1 MIVTRS
7 LQVFISLLAL
17 LMSFSVAEAQKKQ
30 HYDSLYEALPGLWGE
45 ASFAYYVD
53 KKGQR
58 LKDGAFTFVSRSL
71 DSLCNTKATYYGWS
85 GFYENG
91 KKEGAWNY
99 SKRRHE
105 ATLHDFSYTRL
116 DYSLQTVLEKLT
128 GKYVKGLPNGL
139 WKFRKSFFEGKEE
152 IFVLQEG
159 NFNFKE
165 GLVDGDV
172 YFLELSAT
180 GQDTLNLLR
189 GQATAGLM
197 TGEWHLRYKGQ
208 EQHIVNEVRHYEK
221 GVLKHILHIQQED
234 TLSLKLPL
242 SPMITESITSK
253 TLSKNLVNRPLSLI
267 FNDGYP
273 RESPLITA
281 QHEGNRSIKKML
293 AIFGNYDPS
302 LGQTLGLALGTNRGH
317 YPLTSKEKKAL
328 ESWLMSRK
336 EIQDKVLKIEEEAQ
350 ANVNYQQ
357 DSTLR
362 EVKEWS
368 TLQREILDHTDPWA
382 KTFASGDI
390 EFYYREGE
398 LVNYASRLLSAD
410 SLLHTSLTYPTND
423 AKNFLDYIAKN
434 FELRKSVGDSLLKTF
449 ENRVQYI
456 QVKED
461 IAERKVGLEKQHAKV
476 DSLFSQKNF
485 YPKVQHSIDTLK
497 ERFLEKGYNESFQ
510 LFLKSNPTTQRLIS
524 DEMQLELETLQ
535 KIHGL
540 AQKVTH
546 DAKRLDSLYTEYTF
560 DPFTFSDRVPVRVK
574 RVLYE
579 TVTLELL
586 PWLLSKAERE
596 KEALKVFHRFQEI
609 DELQLRLFIFR
620 QKRTKSLERKLRRS
634 ETPEERIELLLND

>member
-1 MIVTRS
+1 MTVIRS
-7 LQVFISLLAL
+7 FGLLGGL
-17 LMSFSVAEAQKKQ
+17 LFFFLSYSAAEAQKRQ

-45 ASFAYYVD
+45 ASFGYYVD

-85 GFYENG
+85 GFYEDG

-128 GKYVKGLPNGL
+128 GEYVNGLPHGL

-152 IFVLQEG
+152 SFVIQEAKI
-159 NFNFKE
+159 NFKE
-165 GLVDGDV
+165 GVIDGEV
-172 YFLELSAT
+172 YFLQLSST
-180 GQDTLNLLR
+180 GKDTLNLLQ
-189 GQATAGLM
+189 GQAVAGLM
-197 TGEWHLRYKGQ
+197 EGQWHIRYEGEKQGTAH
-208 EQHIVNEVRHYEK
+208 EVRSYK
-221 GVLKHILHIQQED
+221 QGILKHISRTRGAD
-234 TLSLKLPL
+234 TLALDFPL
-242 SPMITESITSK
+242 SPMISEALDAKIP
-253 TLSKNLVNRPLSLI
+253 SKNLVNRPLSFI

-273 RESPLITA
+273 RESLLITA
-281 QHEGNRSIKKML
+281 QAEGNQSIRSVL
-293 AIFGNYDPS
+293 AIFGSYDPT
-302 LGQTLGLALGTNRGH
+302 LGQTIGLALGTNRGH
-317 YPLTSKEKKAL
+317 YPLSSKEKKAL
-328 ESWLMSRK
+328 ESWLVHRK
-336 EIQDKVLKIEEEAQ
+336 EIQDNVLKIEEKAQ
-350 ANVNYQQ
+350 KNVNYQQ

-362 EVKEWS
+362 EVKQWAS
-368 TLQREILDHTDPWA
+368 LQRKILDHTDPWA

-398 LVNYASRLLSAD
+398 LVDYARHLLSED
-410 SLLHTSLTYPTND
+410 SLLQTTVIYPKNEAT
-423 AKNFLDYIAKN
+423 NFLDYIALN
-434 FELRKSVGDSLLKTF
+434 FESRKNAGDSLFNTF
-449 ENRVQYI
+449 EQRIQYI
-456 QVKED
+456 QVQED
-461 IAERKVGLEKQHAKV
+461 IADRKIKLETQHAKL
-476 DSLFSQKNF
+476 DSLFSQKDF
-485 YPKVQHSIDTLK
+485 HPDIQHSIDTLK
-497 ERFLEKGYNESFQ
+497 ERFLEKAYAENFEI
-510 LFLKSNPTTQRLIS
+510 FLSSNPATQRLIS
-524 DEMQLELETLQ
+524 NEMQLELETLQ

-540 AQKVTH
+540 AQKLTH
-546 DAKRLDSLYTEYTF
+546 NAKRLDSLYTEYTF

-574 RVLYE
+574 RMLYE

-596 KEALKVFHRFQEI
+596 KNATKVFHRFQEL